1 MRTLRRPLAT
11 WRSRA
16 PSAFARARD
25 VSARACRERVK
36 KIFHARRARVL
47 HQRDARAHSDLAL
60 APPCF
65 SHSRAHANGARTRSN
80 RAPKK
85 SSAPQKTVDSYFSN
99 Y

>member
-25 VSARACRERVK
+25 VSPRACRERVK

-65 SHSRAHANGARTRSN
+65 SHSRAREWRAHALKPRAQKVERATKN
-80 RAPKK
+80 R
-85 SSAPQKTVDSYFSN
+85 
-99 Y
+99 